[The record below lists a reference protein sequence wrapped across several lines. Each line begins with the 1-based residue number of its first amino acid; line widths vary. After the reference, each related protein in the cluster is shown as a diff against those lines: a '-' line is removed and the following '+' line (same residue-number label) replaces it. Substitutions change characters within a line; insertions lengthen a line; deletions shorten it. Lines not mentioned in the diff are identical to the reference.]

1 MELIKVEACN
11 YVFRLGKREKRLLV
25 GILLLYPLVPLSH
38 HQISRSGAEEDS
50 AGKQD
55 LLREALEA
63 HRREARQQLDML
75 LASHHRLVPD
85 NTGFRLLLDR
95 QQVEWFL
102 QILNDVRL
110 GSWILL
116 GCPDPHEGDPKKPL
130 DAERVNQIVVMELA
144 AQFQQDLIDALDT
157 GA

>member
-1 MELIKVEACN
+1 MKLIKVEACN
-11 YVFRLGKREKRLLV
+11 YVFRLEKREKRLLI

-38 HQISRSGAEEDS
+38 HKVSRSGTDEDG

-63 HRREARQQLDML
+63 HRRETRQQLDML
-75 LASHHRLVPD
+75 LASHHRLIPD
-85 NTGFRLLLDR
+85 NTGFRLMLDR
-95 QQVEWFL
+95 QQVESLL

-110 GSWILL
+110 GSWIQL
-116 GCPDPHEGDPKKPL
+116 GCPDPEKEDPKKPL
-130 DAERVNQIVVMELA
+130 DAERVNRVVVMELA
-144 AQFQQDLIDALDT
+144 ARFQQDLIDALES